1 MKTSSH
7 DLSNE
12 YKMTFL
18 HLHDKIMMLVANG
31 VQLQSYLSNAC
42 GRNFCQRPCGVTRCD
57 VCIGW
62 TYNFPMDVFFGGE
75 GGIHFVFLSNC
86 LFCWTSI
93 YLPNACGCNSVNIH
107 AD

>member
-1 MKTSSH
+1 
-7 DLSNE
+7 
-12 YKMTFL
+12 MTFL

-57 VCIGW
+57 VCIG
-62 TYNFPMDVFFGGE
+62 FPKGVIFGGMGE
-75 GGIHFVFLSNC
+75 FIC
-86 LFCWTSI
+86 LFVC
-93 YLPNACGCNSVNIH
+93 VNIFVNVH